1 MKRKPPPVRTVWLSD
16 QAWENFLH
24 EVPTTGLTQR
34 SVLEAALE
42 CVMLFCTTSAERAK
56 CIPEV
61 ASPALDEAVARGWEV
76 AQAIEEERR
85 QTGRRHAHR
94 ISARVDSTFME
105 RLRKGCLEPQNV
117 GLSSVVG
124 AVFTRWGLDWG
135 TPEARQARR
144 DTWVW
149 AVKRA
154 RARDAQRRY
163 GQPEDPLGHCSP
175 PVAIFLPFAQRP
187 AHTT

>member
-1 MKRKPPPVRTVWLSD
+1 MKRNTLPVRKVWLSD
-16 QAWENFLH
+16 QAWENFRD
-24 EVPTTGLTQR
+24 EVLRSGLTQR
-34 SVLEAALE
+34 SVVEAALE
-42 CVMLFCTTSAERAK
+42 CVMLFCTTSAERTK

-61 ASPALDEAVARGWEV
+61 AGPALDEAVARGWEV
-76 AQAIEEERR
+76 AKAIEEERR
-85 QTGRRHAHR
+85 QSGRRHPHR
-94 ISARVDSTFME
+94 VTARVESTFMD
-105 RLRKGCLEPQNV
+105 RLRKGCLEPQSV

-124 AVFTRWGLDWG
+124 AVFTRWGPDWG

-163 GQPEDPLGHCSP
+163 GQPEDPLGHCSS
-175 PVAIFLPFAQRP
+175 PVAILLPFLPRRVN
-187 AHTT
+187 TT